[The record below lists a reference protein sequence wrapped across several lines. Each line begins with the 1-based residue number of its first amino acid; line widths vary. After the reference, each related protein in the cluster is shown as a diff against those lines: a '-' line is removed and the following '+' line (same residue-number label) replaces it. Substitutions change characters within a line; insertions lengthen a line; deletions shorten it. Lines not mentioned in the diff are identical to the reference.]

1 MILFLVLAGAA
12 AVYLL
17 QNKLYE
23 KNWSR
28 GLLVSVDFERKQAV
42 KGDTVNLV
50 EVITNQKILPLLM
63 VHLKFIVDRSLHFKD
78 MEDNVSVSDQC
89 YKNDVFS
96 LLFYQKITRTLPFVC
111 ERRGFFTITEADLVS
126 SNLFLN
132 IQYVKHLPL
141 YTELTVFPGLADGER
156 LSIPFKKIMG
166 ELLTRRYLYEDP
178 FEFRG
183 IREYSSTDTMSSI
196 NWKATARTGEFKVNV
211 HDYTASQEICIL
223 LNLESETNWESDQ
236 LMEECISI
244 AAGLCE
250 KLISHNVQIRLV
262 SNGCDLYS
270 KEKVV
275 LDGGMSAM
283 HMDAILTS
291 LARIDLK
298 LPMES
303 FVEMLNHFAE
313 KEADN
318 TLYVMVSVAS
328 SMNLQKAYENLAQKT
343 SGAMWIL
350 PYRYQPQFEIKCCPS
365 VEVFPWEV
373 TANEK

>member
-1 MILFLVLAGAA
+1 MILFVVLIGAA

-28 GLLVSVDFERKQAV
+28 GLSASVNFSKNQAV
-42 KGDTVNLV
+42 KGETVKLV
-50 EVITNQKILPLLM
+50 EVITNNKVLPLLM
-63 VHLKFIVDRSLHFKD
+63 VRLKFIIDRNLKFMD
-78 MEDNVSVSDQC
+78 MEDNIAVSDQC

-111 ERRGFFTITEADLVS
+111 ARRGFYTITEADLVS

-141 YTELTVFPGLADGER
+141 YTELTVFPVPADGDR
-156 LSIPFKKIMG
+156 LEIPFKKIMG
-166 ELLTRRYLYEDP
+166 ELFTRRYLYEDP

-183 IREYSSTDTMSSI
+183 IREYSAADTMSSI

-211 HDYTASQEICIL
+211 HGFTASQEICIL
-223 LNLESETNWESDQ
+223 LNLESETNWEADH

-244 AAGLCE
+244 AAGLCGRFME
-250 KLISHNVQIRLV
+250 HNIGVRLI

-270 KEKVV
+270 KEGVA
-275 LDGGMSAM
+275 LDSGMSAM
-283 HMDAILTS
+283 HMDSILTS

-298 LPMES
+298 LPKET
-303 FVEMLNHFAE
+303 FADILRELAE
-313 KEADN
+313 KEEKN

-328 SMNLQKAYENLAQKT
+328 GEILQHAYEELASKS
-343 SGAMWIL
+343 SGSMWIL
-350 PYRYQPQFEIKCCPS
+350 PYSYQPEFEIKYCPS
-365 VEVFPWEV
+365 VEICPWEV
-373 TANEK
+373 TAND

>member
-1 MILFLVLAGAA
+1 MYF
-12 AVYLL
+12 L

-23 KNWSR
+23 KNWNK
-28 GLLVSVDFERKQAV
+28 GLSVSVDFARKQAV
-42 KGDTVNLV
+42 KGETVNLI
-50 EVITNQKILPLLM
+50 EVITNNKVLPLLM
-63 VHLKFIVDRSLHFKD
+63 LHLKFIIDRNLKFLD

-89 YKNDVFS
+89 YKDDIFS

-111 ERRGFFTITEADLVS
+111 ARRGFFTITELSLVS
-126 SNLFLN
+126 TNLFFN
-132 IQYVKHLPL
+132 IQYIKHMPV
-141 YTELTVFPGLADGER
+141 YTELTVFPQLADGER
-156 LSIPFKKIMG
+156 LEIPFKKIMG

-196 NWKATARTGEFKVNV
+196 NWKATARTGDFKVNV
-211 HDYTASQEICIL
+211 HDYTASQQVCLL
-223 LNLESETNWESDQ
+223 LNLESETNWEADN

-244 AAGLCE
+244 VAGLCE
-250 KLISHNVQIRLV
+250 KLMGHNVGIRLV

-270 KEKVV
+270 KTGVV
-275 LDGGMSAM
+275 LEGGSSEM
-283 HMDAILTS
+283 HMDSILTG

-298 LPMES
+298 LPKEPFINIINEIEAKES
-303 FVEMLNHFAE
+303 
-313 KEADN
+313 DD

-328 SMNLQKAYENLAQKT
+328 GEILQNAFENLAGKS

-350 PYRYQPQFEIKCCPS
+350 PYSYKPEFEIKNCPS

-373 TANEK
+373 TANEQ